1 MEYHMGR
8 RADTLRYGPRI
19 IDLDL
24 LYFGN
29 FKILSDILVVPHPL
43 IKERKFVL
51 LPLAEIAP
59 ELEIDGN
66 KITDFLKMCH
76 LDEKVS
82 KIKNW

>member
-1 MEYHMGR
+1 MGR
-8 RADTLRYGPRI
+8 QSGTVRNGPRL

-24 LYFGN
+24 LYFDE
-29 FKILSDILVVPHPL
+29 FKIISDILVIPHPL

-59 ELEIDGN
+59 ELEIEDR
-66 KITDFLKMCH
+66 KISDFLKICK
-76 LDEKVS
+76 LDEKVI